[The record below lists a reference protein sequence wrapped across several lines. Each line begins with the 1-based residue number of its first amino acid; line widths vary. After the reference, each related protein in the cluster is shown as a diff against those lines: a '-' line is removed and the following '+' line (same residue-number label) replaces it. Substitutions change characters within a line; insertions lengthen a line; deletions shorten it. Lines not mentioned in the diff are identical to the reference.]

1 VVDNVKCPLQLYYW
15 NKLAV
20 LYSYDDNKSCVN
32 AKHIVIMNMLW
43 KEEDI
48 QDQVVSLEQDCIY
61 GRYLKADH
69 PMRLEN
75 TQSTWFLW

>member
-1 VVDNVKCPLQLYYW
+1 VVDSVECPLQLYYW

-32 AKHIVIMNMLW
+32 VKHIMIMNMLW

-48 QDQVVSLEQDCIY
+48 QDQVVSLE
-61 GRYLKADH
+61 
-69 PMRLEN
+69 
-75 TQSTWFLW
+75 